1 MKKIIILILF
11 VFLLPICVDA
21 ATITS
26 SLDCGSSFVRGQNV
40 SCDIKINSS
49 ETIDGLVG
57 NFSFDSSKMTY
68 VSFEPKSGFSPL
80 YAQSTGFA
88 LMNLAGKSGSFVAG
102 TITLKINDSAKFNI
116 TGFEA
121 SSGNNNYTVNFA
133 AMNFKLKS
141 SNNNLNGL
149 SLSSGSLSPS
159 FSPSKTSY
167 TATVNSDSV
176 TINAVKGESVQKISG
191 TGTKK
196 LAYGKNTFKVIVTSE
211 AGTKKTYTI
220 VITRP
225 DNRSN
230 NNYLKSLSVSSGSI
244 PFKNG
249 STKYTLNV
257 DSNVTSLKVD
267 ATLEDSKAS
276 FVSGYGPR
284 TVNLK
289 YGSNNVLIKVKA
301 ENESVRT
308 YTITVNRKD
317 DRSSNN
323 YLKTLTINS
332 GTLTFVKDTL
342 EYNVSVPFETVRID
356 VNAVAEDVK
365 SKVVVNNIDLVVGN
379 NVITVVVTSENEES
393 RTYKINVNRLTEAA
407 KMSDN
412 NNVST
417 IDIVGHDFDF
427 VKDVFEYDIT
437 LTNEDKLHFFVE
449 LEDEKANYVIDGNND
464 LKDGSVVKVISTS
477 ESGEKK
483 EYKFNVSM
491 KETDDSKS
499 CSKCLLYGII
509 GFGLGVIVTILIFFI
524 IKKVN
529 KKKKDTIKEDI
540 IVPKDNSV
548 IESNAI
554 VSGEAEMLKT
564 SVDTEQSFYDNNY

>member
-1 MKKIIILILF
+1 MKNYSKYLLF
-11 VFLLPICVDA
+11 LFLLIFPVLVFAKGGVTVSSTSLSVVPNGNGSFYIVADNSAGKVTITSSDTSIVEVNKSSEWVENGSLTVTVTGKKTGNAKVTVIVDA
-21 ATITS
+21 ATFDKEVIKKTYTIN
-26 SLDCGSSFVRGQNV
+26 VRV
-40 SCDIKINSS
+40 
-49 ETIDGLVG
+49 
-57 NFSFDSSKMTY
+57 
-68 VSFEPKSGFSPL
+68 KS
-80 YAQSTGFA
+80 T
-88 LMNLAGKSGSFVAG
+88 
-102 TITLKINDSAKFNI
+102 
-116 TGFEA
+116 
-121 SSGNNNYTVNFA
+121 
-133 AMNFKLKS
+133 
-141 SNNNLNGL
+141 NNNLGSL
-149 SLSSGSLSPS
+149 SLSGANLSPS
-159 FSPSKTSY
+159 FLASKTSY
-167 TATVNSDSV
+167 TATVDSSSV
-176 TINAVKGESVQKISG
+176 TINATKAESTQTINGSG
-191 TGTKK
+191 SKK

-211 AGTKKTYTI
+211 AGTKKTYTV

-289 YGSNNVLIKVKA
+289 YGANNVLIKVKA

-342 EYNVSVPFETVRID
+342 EYNVSVPFETVRIY

-365 SKVVVNNIDLVVGN
+365 SEVVVNNLDLVVGN
-379 NVITVVVTSENEES
+379 NVITVVVTGENGES

-417 IDIVGHDFDF
+417 IDIIGHDFDF

-499 CSKCLLYGII
+499 CSKCLLCGII

-548 IESNAI
+548 MESNAI
-554 VSGEAEMLKT
+554 VSGETEMPKT
-564 SVDTEQSFYDNNY
+564 SLDTEQSFYDNNY